1 MHEHV
6 PFSFAPWF
14 LGVEKQHPAKPG
26 LQALKMFKYLGKV
39 ELFIFIILKAFFIS
53 LYICVCVYVYI
64 YIYTH
69 IHIYIH
75 THTHTYFFSPQRI
88 RIEFSGCEI
97 VMSEESYLSF
107 LFLLVKPLS

>member
-39 ELFIFIILKAFFIS
+39 GLFIFII
-53 LYICVCVYVYI
+53 
-64 YIYTH
+64 
-69 IHIYIH
+69 
-75 THTHTYFFSPQRI
+75 
-88 RIEFSGCEI
+88 
-97 VMSEESYLSF
+97 
-107 LFLLVKPLS
+107 